1 VVRTLPARVAALTR
15 HRSPD
20 DPDLAAARRQLES
33 EHTARYVR
41 ELVDRA
47 PVMTPEQRD
56 RIAVALRSGSGV
68 AA

>member
-15 HRSPD
+15 HRPPD

-56 RIAVALRSGSGV
+56 RIAVALRAGGGV

>member
-1 VVRTLPARVAALTR
+1 MVRTLPARVAALTR
-15 HRSPD
+15 HRAPD

-33 EHTARYVR
+33 EHAARYVR

-47 PVMTPEQRD
+47 PALTPEQRD
-56 RIAVALRSGSGV
+56 RIAVALRSGSEV